1 MDQNNHY
8 LEFLA
13 RTRLKDREPAMV
25 RKVYFKDGVC
35 QDGTIAFHVGEVNRG
50 ILDPAQTLEVK
61 RQVSFPRYCFF
72 AVSVRTSADFIHP
85 TRPF

>member
-1 MDQNNHY
+1 MARSPSM
-8 LEFLA
+8 LA
-13 RTRLKDREPAMV
+13 
-25 RKVYFKDGVC
+25 
-35 QDGTIAFHVGEVNRG
+35 EVNRG

-72 AVSVRTSADFIHP
+72 AVSVRTLADFIHP